1 MCVTS
6 HFCQYSVGFSLF
18 VTPDRWDSA
27 SKMTILPSLSFF
39 HPDPTPIPPS
49 HDGPRPT
56 TPPSRG
62 GAARARDGGGRH
74 RCAAREGGHRRVKRA
89 PAREA
94 DTGGQRGRWR
104 RRVRLPDPGRRPRYL
119 PRRTSAA
126 RSGASHRRAPAQ
138 RRQARLRHACRGMS
152 SRSSSS

>member
-1 MCVTS
+1 
-6 HFCQYSVGFSLF
+6 VGLSKQNDYLTLPLILSSGSDSLLF
-18 VTPDRWDSA
+18 PRATTA
-27 SKMTILPSLSFF
+27 Q
-39 HPDPTPIPPS
+39 DPPP
-49 HDGPRPT
+49 HL
-56 TPPSRG
+56 SRG
-62 GAARARDGGGRH
+62 GAARARDGGGGH

-126 RSGASHRRAPAQ
+126 RLGASHRRAPAQ